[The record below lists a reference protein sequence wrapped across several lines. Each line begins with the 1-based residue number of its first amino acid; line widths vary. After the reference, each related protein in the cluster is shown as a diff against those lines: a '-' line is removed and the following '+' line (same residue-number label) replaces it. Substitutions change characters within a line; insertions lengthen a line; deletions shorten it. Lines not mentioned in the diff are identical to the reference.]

1 MKNKL
6 IKIYSGLFM
15 LMFLFPTFAISKEQ
29 ILYCTETAATGYK
42 ANESGK
48 EYSQVNWKPSRFT
61 MKVNFQEMT
70 LETEYDYQRSVYHDC
85 IKPGQGDMIMCYGS
99 LNAHI
104 TYSQQYMRFTSHKAH
119 EYIFTDDF
127 PISGEMYFAYGE
139 CE

>member
-1 MKNKL
+1 MEFNNFIFQKASSFPISAFTGSIIVVCARNE
-6 IKIYSGLFM
+6 KIPFS
-15 LMFLFPTFAISKEQ
+15 
-29 ILYCTETAATGYK
+29 
-42 ANESGK
+42 
-48 EYSQVNWKPSRFT
+48 
-61 MKVNFQEMT
+61 NFQEMT